1 MVPRSTRCEH
11 RTISELPENR
21 DTHYFDFLGLLRELR
36 DKIYEQPVLFK
47 YEHIPAINDKAW
59 ITKAKKLRTSLLSVS
74 HQFRN
79 EYTERCAGQQVL
91 CMRDHCSVWDS
102 YAVLQSPN
110 RARFWIIEFFVR
122 SENIRDDLEML
133 MRFLNR
139 WAIPDLALRTINIR
153 LLFVDTSGEYL
164 QSSGM
169 RRTLSG
175 IQAIGRLASLE
186 IYLADK
192 LWDFRRSGT
201 PKIMIAR

>member
-1 MVPRSTRCEH
+1 
-11 RTISELPENR
+11 
-21 DTHYFDFLGLLRELR
+21 
-36 DKIYEQPVLFK
+36 
-47 YEHIPAINDKAW
+47 
-59 ITKAKKLRTSLLSVS
+59 
-74 HQFRN
+74 
-79 EYTERCAGQQVL
+79 
-91 CMRDHCSVWDS
+91 MRDHCSVWDS

-153 LLFVDTSGEYL
+153 LLFVDTSREYL